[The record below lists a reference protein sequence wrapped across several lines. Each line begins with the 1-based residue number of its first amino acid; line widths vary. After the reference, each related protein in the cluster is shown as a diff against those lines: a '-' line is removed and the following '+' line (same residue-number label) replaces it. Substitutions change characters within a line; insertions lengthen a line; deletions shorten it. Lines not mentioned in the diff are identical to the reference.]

1 MDLALAG
8 DSRYT
13 LEPAD
18 KADRGTTVTIKL
30 KEDAA
35 EFANAWRLEQIVKKH
50 SDYVSFPIYLAG
62 EDGEEKVINR
72 RTALWR
78 QSRAACR
85 TRSTPS
91 FTAS

>member
-1 MDLALAG
+1 M
-8 DSRYT
+8 
-13 LEPAD
+13 
-18 KADRGTTVTIKL
+18 TIKL

-78 QSRAACR
+78 
-85 TRSTPS
+85 RSPGVS
-91 FTAS
+91 DEEYAGFTAS